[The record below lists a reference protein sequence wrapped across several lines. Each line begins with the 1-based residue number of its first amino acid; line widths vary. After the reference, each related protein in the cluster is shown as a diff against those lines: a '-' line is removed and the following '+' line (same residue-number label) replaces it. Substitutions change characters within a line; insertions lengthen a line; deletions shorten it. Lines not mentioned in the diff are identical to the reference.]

1 MHFCERL
8 KSRGVNVLCIGDVCY
23 ADLRKPSVKIAVAM
37 VTVSYP
43 GGRFSPEDGGD
54 SLSHDMLK
62 SAFDDYS
69 YRYEPDAEQSNTVE
83 MLIREKGKA

>member
-1 MHFCERL
+1 
-8 KSRGVNVLCIGDVCY
+8 
-23 ADLRKPSVKIAVAM
+23 M

-62 SAFDDYS
+62 SAFDDFS
-69 YRYEPDAEQSNTVE
+69 YRYEPDAERPNTVE
-83 MLIREKGKA
+83 MPIREKRKA